1 VDVAEQFAADYLNK
15 HSLRPERFGKQEMRL
30 GKTPDFRV
38 FKHAELVAYCEAKHV
53 QYDTWLDE
61 QLKEAQPLQFV
72 GGLRPDPIFNRL
84 TTHIHRAA
92 QQFVAGNPNHDYP
105 NVLVLAN
112 SDSHSNFKD
121 DLVAVLT
128 GNFYGDGGVVEPI
141 FEQFSNGRIM
151 YEKMLP
157 DLYVWWDCW
166 KDAARPYLYFWENSK
181 HFANVCALFGSDPA
195 KHRRVRA
202 VGA

>member
-1 VDVAEQFAADYLNK
+1 MDFAEQFAEDYLNK
-15 HSLRPERFGKQEMRL
+15 HSLWPERFSKQEMRL

-38 FKHAELVAYCEAKHV
+38 FKQAELVAYCEAKQV
-53 QYDTWLDE
+53 RYDDWLDE

-84 TTHIHRAA
+84 TTHIHKAA
-92 QQFVAGNPNHDYP
+92 QQFVAVNPNHDYP
-105 NVLVLAN
+105 NILVFAN
-112 SDSHSNFKD
+112 SDSHCTFKD
-121 DLVAVLT
+121 DLVGVLT
-128 GNFYGDGGVVEPI
+128 GNFYGEGGIVEPI
-141 FEQFSNGRIM
+141 FEPFSNGRIM

-166 KDAARPYLYFWENSK
+166 KDAVRPYLYFWKNSR
-181 HFANVCALFGSDPA
+181 HFAHVCALFGSDPA
-195 KHRRVRA
+195 RHRQVRA